1 MSEDAKK
8 DDVKEVAETKETVDA
23 KSETKPETKP
33 AETDTAKPAAD
44 AKQPEAPAKK
54 KNNMILRTLLLAVLV
69 IAAAFAIKHH
79 MLTNEFNDALDL
91 KEAGKIDVA
100 IVKFEALAESAYG
113 NIKKQASQELL
124 KCYIESGDQ
133 KKAVEKLEK
142 MATDPSVSKTEL
154 AQCYIVLGDAPSNN
168 AAQTKEYYKKAMEIA
183 PEILTPIQRKVV
195 DPSYVLPK
203 PPPPTPEE
211 LAEAKKMEAEMLA
224 EEAKIKAAAKAKKA
238 AKTATD
244 ALKAIPGAK

>member
-8 DDVKEVAETKETVDA
+8 DDVKEVAATTETVDA

-33 AETDTAKPAAD
+33 AETDTAKPDTD
-44 AKQPEAPAKK
+44 AKQPEAPEKK
-54 KNNMILRTLLLAVLV
+54 KNMILRTLLLAILV

-79 MLTNEFNDALDL
+79 MLTNDFNEALDL

-100 IVKFEALAESAYG
+100 IVKFESLAENAYG

-133 KKAVEKLEK
+133 KKAVERLEK
-142 MATDPSVSKTEL
+142 MAKDPSVSKTEL

-168 AAQTKEYYKKAMEIA
+168 AAQTKEYYKKAMDIA

-224 EEAKIKAAAKAKKA
+224 EEAKIKAAKP
-238 AKTATD
+238 ATD
-244 ALKAIPGAK
+244 ALKAIPGTK